1 MPMGMIIGS
10 RIALTIAVLGLWQL
24 ASGRWIPEWTI
35 SSPTEVSVRLYDFVA
50 SGEIW
55 PHLSATLQSIL
66 IGYPL
71 GVVVGV
77 VLGYVLGR
85 YRVLGQVLGPFIIG
99 IKGVPTLAFAP
110 LFIVWFGIGLTS
122 KVAIV
127 MFTTFF
133 FCFFNTY
140 AGLRHMDEDF
150 VSFARLLGA
159 KGSTL
164 SFGVILPAISPDI
177 FTGIRSSAPLS
188 VIGATIGE
196 FVAARAG
203 IGVYVRQA
211 ASVLDMA
218 GTFVGV
224 IILVLLVLMLDIITS
239 RIEQVALNWMPKRER
254 GRRAA

>member
-1 MPMGMIIGS
+1 MPKGVIFGS
-10 RIALTIAVLGLWQL
+10 RIALIIAVLGLWQV
-24 ASGRWIPEWTI
+24 ASGRWIPAWTI
-35 SSPTEVSVRLYDFVA
+35 SSPTEVAERLYDFVA

-55 PHLSATLQSIL
+55 PHLSATVQSIL

-71 GVVVGV
+71 GVLVGV

-85 YRVLGQVLGPFIIG
+85 NRVLGQVLGPFIIG
-99 IKGVPTLAFAP
+99 VKGVPTLAFAP
-110 LFIVWFGIGLTS
+110 LFIVWFGIGLMS

-159 KGSTL
+159 KGATL
-164 SFGVILPAISPDI
+164 SFGVILPAISPAI
-177 FTGIRSSAPLS
+177 FTGIRSSGPLA

-211 ASVLDMA
+211 ASMLDMA
-218 GTFVGV
+218 ATFVGV
-224 IILVLLVLMLDIITS
+224 IVLVLLVLMLDFITA
-239 RIEQVALNWMPKRER
+239 RIEDGVLNWMPKRER
-254 GRRAA
+254 GRRTA